1 MKLRDYQAA
10 AVSHVYAYLKQEK
23 GNPCL
28 VIPTAGGKTPIIATI
43 AHDVAVKWGGRC
55 LILAHVKELLEQAV
69 DKLASIAPDLP
80 IGVYSAGL
88 NRRDTEHG
96 VIVAGIQSVAKRAE
110 EIGRID
116 IVLVDEAHLI
126 KTEEEGRYRTFLSAL
141 KGINPA
147 LRVIGFTATPF
158 RSGAGWIFGEGKLFD
173 DVCYEVF
180 VKDLVVRG
188 YISRVV
194 TKIPTHEIDM
204 ESVKIKHGD
213 FDVQQVAEL
222 YDTKGAVASFIV
234 DAVKKAEG
242 RKSILVFCTSIE
254 QAKQTVRMINDQTG
268 EEAGLVTGD
277 TPAAEREELIARFKR
292 ESSDLFGDAQPLR
305 WLVNVN
311 VLTTG
316 FDAPNIDC
324 VCLLRP
330 TASPVLY
337 VQMVGRGFRLYPGKE
352 NCLILDYGGNIKRF
366 GPIDAIEPTQ
376 RVNGKTK
383 AAVRTCPECEFV
395 ISSRDTV
402 CPECGHEFKRNERGE
417 PVLDDEAAEAGI
429 LTGDVVRTTYDVVS
443 VDYEAHEKRDAQ
455 PGDPKTLQVNYHCS
469 TVTGKEKVFR
479 EWLCPEHN
487 VKWLRDNFEAWW
499 RLRTTEEPPRADADT
514 PPYKVAEKAAFFASN
529 MGLAT
534 PRQIVVEIKA
544 GERWPRVV
552 DYIDMS
558 PRTEPVVYTQ
568 QTENEWGEQTL
579 HCYKCDECADAIFQH
594 LASEDC
600 YCRYGYRLGN
610 VHGVNACANFRLAD
624 YKATNYDDDDI
635 PF

>member
-1 MKLRDYQAA
+1 MKLRDYQEA
-10 AVSHVYAYLKQEK
+10 AVSHVYAYLREED
-23 GNPCL
+23 GNPCV

-43 AHDVAVKWGGRC
+43 AHDVAVRWNGRC

-69 DKLASIAPDLP
+69 AKLASIAPDLP

-96 VIVAGIQSVAKRAE
+96 VIVAGIQSVAKHAE
-110 EIGRID
+110 EIGNVD

-126 KTEEEGRYRTFLSAL
+126 KTEDEGRYRTFLAAL
-141 KGINPA
+141 KEINPKM
-147 LRVIGFTATPF
+147 RVVGFTATPF
-158 RSGAGWIFGEGKLFD
+158 RTGSGYIYGEDRLFS

-180 VKDLVVRG
+180 IKDLVVRG

-194 TKIPTHEIDM
+194 TKTPTHEIDL
-204 ESVKIKHGD
+204 EHVKLKHGE
-213 FDVQQVAEL
+213 FDTQQVAEL

-234 DAVKKAEG
+234 DAVAKAAD
-242 RKSILVFCTSIE
+242 RQSILVFCTSIE
-254 QAKQTVRMINDQTG
+254 QAKQTVKMIKDQTG
-268 EEAGLVTGD
+268 EDAGLVTGD
-277 TPAAEREELIARFKR
+277 TPAAEREGLIARFKR
-292 ESSDLFGDAQPLR
+292 ESSNLFGNVEPLR

-337 VQMVGRGFRLYPGKE
+337 VQMVGRGFRLFPGKE
-352 NCLILDYGGNIKRF
+352 NCLILDYGGNIRRF
-366 GPIDAIEPTQ
+366 GPIDAIEPNQ

-383 AAVRTCPECEFV
+383 AAVKTCPNCECV
-395 ISSRDTV
+395 ISSKDSV
-402 CPECGHEFKRNERGE
+402 CPECGHVFTKKPRGD
-417 PVLDDEAAEAGI
+417 PTLDDEADEIGI
-429 LTGDVVRTTYDVVS
+429 LSGEVVRTTYDVVS
-443 VDYEAHEKRDAQ
+443 VDYEAHEKRDAEI
-455 PGDPKTLQVNYHCS
+455 GAPKTLQVNYHVK
-469 TVTGKEKVFR
+469 TTTGKDKVFR

-487 VKWLRDNFEAWW
+487 LKWLRDNYEAWW
-499 RLRTTEEPPRADADT
+499 RMRTFEEPPKADADT
-514 PPYKVAEKAAFFASN
+514 PPFMVAEKAAFYATN

-534 PRQIVVEIKA
+534 PRQIVVEQKA
-544 GERWPRVV
+544 GERWPRIV
-552 DYIDMS
+552 DYIDLS
-558 PRTEPVVYTQ
+558 TKTQPVVYTQ
-568 QTENEWGEQTL
+568 TTENEYGEQTL
-579 HCYKCDECADAIFQH
+579 HCYKCDECAEAIFQH

-624 YKATNYDDDDI
+624 YKATNYDDDI